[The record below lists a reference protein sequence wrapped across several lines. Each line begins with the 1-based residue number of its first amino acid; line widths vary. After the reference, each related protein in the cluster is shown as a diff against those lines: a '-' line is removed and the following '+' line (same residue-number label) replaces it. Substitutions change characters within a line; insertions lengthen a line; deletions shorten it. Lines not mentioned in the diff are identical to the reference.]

1 MRNISQKI
9 FPVLRK
15 LRKTAQTHCVSCA
28 KIAQKFAKK
37 NARKIIAN
45 PDILCWYLETD
56 QIGSV
61 TWFMD
66 WIVKSLEG
74 VEVHFAAADKA

>member
-1 MRNISQKI
+1 MRENSAKFRKKKI
-9 FPVLRK
+9 
-15 LRKTAQTHCVSCA
+15 
-28 KIAQKFAKK
+28 
-37 NARKIIAN
+37 ARKIIAN